1 MFADHLPVAAKLFQ
15 AANAV
20 LTASAVC
27 QIMYADAI
35 ARRDMLDVG
44 TDFFDPPCDFVPER
58 YRQTVNP
65 GKAGAIMFVRMT
77 DPAGPNPNQNIGR
90 IDLWNWKFNILQR
103 LSDLSEPYCSHNQN
117 KSHFTARLVI
127 FSADTPSFGERVH
140 APTIANRLQSRRVI
154 GPISSLQRRAREKLR
169 ALQVNR
175 N

>member
-1 MFADHLPVAAKLFQ
+1 LCGAAKLFQ
-15 AANAV
+15 TANAEF
-20 LTASAVC
+20 AGAAVS
-27 QIMYADAI
+27 QVMHADAI
-35 ARRDMLDVG
+35 GGRDMLDLG
-44 TDFFDPPCDFVPER
+44 TDFFDPSCDFVSEC
-58 YRQTVNP
+58 YWQTVNP
-65 GKAGAIMFVRMT
+65 GNAGAIMFVRMT